1 MASIYPFPLARP
13 LRWAWPRA
21 VTTGTAPLAPILAL
35 PLAASFPVPAGAALP
50 MAAALE
56 AALGTACCWGLSPAL
71 DLHQHL
77 LDAGG
82 GDVTALLVGAAEGRH
97 VLLTASRAHRE
108 PRSAITIFVAEQRP
122 EAVARQL
129 LFLLL
134 ATTEPAGSTGL
145 RARAA
150 ALLELLGSVR
160 LRPSTARL
168 LEGAA
173 GRLRR
178 WVMEG
183 GAEVDG
189 PPMEVELMKSRERDA
204 LDAVLRGWEG
214 GHRNPPRD
222 PHRDWDQRLRRL
234 HGVRYDARAA
244 LADWDLRMELHQ
256 RGATTVSPPEF
267 ALWRS
272 SGIAFIPRAG
282 GGEVGIPNPTLQS
295 GRCPRADG
303 QPGAE
308 RGFWGDVVTGPFLI
322 FGLTRIGTD
331 EKTAT
336 EISVAKVTELLW
348 ELHSRGGC
356 EEPPRDEG
364 DEDGDA
370 DPPEEPLWDG
380 GSPLRPALPPS
391 VRIRF
396 LPLGSAQRPPVRAGL
411 EQRCGVIVLGWSFVP
426 VLRPPQIEAFRA
438 RAAALALG
446 GGFEPWGGPEV
457 PLGYARF
464 RRSPPP

>member
-1 MASIYPFPLARP
+1 
-13 LRWAWPRA
+13 
-21 VTTGTAPLAPILAL
+21 
-35 PLAASFPVPAGAALP
+35 

-77 LDAGG
+77 PHAGNGDA
-82 GDVTALLVGAAEGRH
+82 TALLVGAAEGRH
-97 VLLTASRAHRE
+97 LLLTASRAHRE
-108 PRSAITIFVAEQRP
+108 PRCAITIFVAEERP
-122 EAVARQL
+122 EPVARQL

-134 ATTEPAGSTGL
+134 ATAEPPGSAGL

-150 ALLELLGSVR
+150 ALLELLGSAR
-160 LRPSTARL
+160 LRPATARL
-168 LEGAA
+168 LGGAA

-178 WVMEG
+178 WVAEG
-183 GAEVDG
+183 GR
-189 PPMEVELMKSRERDA
+189 PPLEVELMKSRERDA
-204 LDAVLRGWEG
+204 LEAVLKEWEG
-214 GHRNPPRD
+214 GQRDPPRD
-222 PHRDWDQRLRRL
+222 PLRDWDQRLRRL

-272 SGIAFIPRAG
+272 SGVAFVPRG
-282 GGEVGIPNPTLQS
+282 GGGDAAPIPNPTLRS
-295 GRCPRADG
+295 GRHARADG

-322 FGLTRIGTD
+322 FGLTPSGTH

-336 EISVAKVTELLW
+336 EISVAKVTALLR
-348 ELHSRGGC
+348 ELHGGGGH

-364 DEDGDA
+364 DEDGGA
-370 DPPEEPLWDG
+370 DPPADPLWDG
-380 GSPLRPALPPS
+380 GSPLGPALPPS

-396 LPLGSAQRPPVRAGL
+396 LPLGSAQRPPARAGL
-411 EQRCGVIVLGWSFVP
+411 EQRCGVLVLGWRSVEELTPPLLRLAAPAAVLLIELPTFVP

-438 RAAALALG
+438 RAATLARG
-446 GGFEPWGGPEV
+446 GGFEPWEGPEV

-464 RRSPPP
+464 RRSPSP